1 MPSSEKTIITNMCMI
16 EKDDGQILIQDRNS
30 NNWPGVTFPG
40 GKVEKNE
47 SFVDSVVREVF
58 EETGL
63 TIQNPLI
70 CGTKQFQTDQDE
82 RYIVLMYRA
91 NQFSGTLRSS
101 DEGEV
106 FWINKDDLNNYQ
118 LANDFEQMFKV
129 MDSDSLSEFYYDDS
143 WKVHLK

>member
-1 MPSSEKTIITNMCMI
+1 MPISEKAIITNMCMI
-16 EKDDGQILIQDRNS
+16 ENEDGQILVQNRNS
-30 NNWPGVTFPG
+30 EDWPGVTLPG
-40 GKVEKNE
+40 GKVEKSE

-63 TIQNPLI
+63 TIHNPQI

-91 NQFSGTLRSS
+91 NQFSETLRSS

-106 FWINKDDLNNYQ
+106 FWINKNELNNFE
-118 LANDFEQMFKV
+118 LANDFEEMFRV

-143 WKVHLK
+143 WNIHLK

>member
-106 FWINKDDLNNYQ
+106 FWINKDDLSNYQ

>member
-1 MPSSEKTIITNMCMI
+1 MPSSEKVIITNMWMI
-16 EKDDGQILIQDRNS
+16 ENNDNQILVQDRKS
-30 NNWPGVTFPG
+30 ENWPGVTFPG

-106 FWINKDDLNNYQ
+106 FWINKDDLSYYQ

-143 WKVHLK
+143 WNIHLK

>member
-1 MPSSEKTIITNMCMI
+1 MPISEKAIITNMCMI
-16 EKDDGQILIQDRNS
+16 ENEDGQILVQNRNS
-30 NNWPGVTFPG
+30 EDWPGVTFPG

-63 TIQNPLI
+63 TIHNPQI

-106 FWINKDDLNNYQ
+106 FWINKNELNNFE
-118 LANDFEQMFKV
+118 LANDFEEMFRV

-143 WKVHLK
+143 WNIHLK

>member
-1 MPSSEKTIITNMCMI
+1 MPISEKAIITNMCMI
-16 EKDDGQILIQDRNS
+16 ENEDGQILVQNRNS
-30 NNWPGVTFPG
+30 EDWPGVIFPG

-63 TIQNPLI
+63 TIHNPQI

-106 FWINKDDLNNYQ
+106 FWINKNELNNFE
-118 LANDFEQMFKV
+118 LANDFEEMFRV

-143 WKVHLK
+143 WNIHLK

>member
-1 MPSSEKTIITNMCMI
+1 MPISEKAIITNMCMI
-16 EKDDGQILIQDRNS
+16 VNEDGQILVQNRNS
-30 NNWPGVTFPG
+30 EDWPGVTFPG

-63 TIQNPLI
+63 TIHNPQI

-106 FWINKDDLNNYQ
+106 FWINKNELNNFE
-118 LANDFEQMFKV
+118 LANDFEEMFRV

-143 WKVHLK
+143 WNIHLK

>member
-16 EKDDGQILIQDRNS
+16 EKDDGQILVQDRNS
-30 NNWPGVTFPG
+30 EDWPGVTFPG

-63 TIQNPLI
+63 TIHNHQI

-106 FWINKDDLNNYQ
+106 FWINKDDLSNYQ
-118 LANDFEQMFKV
+118 LAKDFEQMFKV

-143 WKVHLK
+143 WNIHLK